1 MFDLKQ
7 AFRTA
12 EMEPSKLQY
21 IIRSNIM
28 SGSSASKTQ
37 SYIKEAIKRIKSNR
51 SRVNT
56 FRSDLAA
63 PSILPD
69 KVAAY

>member
-7 AFRTA
+7 AFRIA
-12 EMEPSKLQY
+12 KIDPSKLQY
-21 IIRSNIM
+21 IIRSNII
-28 SGSSASKTQ
+28 SSSSASKTQ
-37 SYIKEAIKRIKSNR
+37 SYIKEAIKQIKGNC

-69 KVAAY
+69 EVAAY